1 MFGRWVRVV
10 QNKETAHSHL
20 FPKIVIAGVPRY
32 HRFERKTLHND
43 RSPITPQGPRYDTM
57 FRAIVQFLK
66 RITLLAAV
74 SVAVVGY
81 LATGLDERV
90 RRIDRS
96 GRENA
101 TQEPGFSETVVRE
114 PAIDRLDAAMGT
126 IWAERGG
133 EVAPEADWMTV
144 SRRLSLA
151 LVGSGLPLEE
161 VRALQQLPAQQRL
174 EYQLERLLRDPRHH
188 DYWAER
194 WTRAVVGA
202 NDGPFIAYRRRRFR
216 LWLSEAIAANRPI
229 DNLVRQMVTGR
240 GLPTDRPEVNFLTV
254 TMDSDEQGQPNPIR
268 LAARTSRVF
277 LGLRIDCLQCH
288 DDFLGNASLGEKSE
302 LREGTQQDF
311 HSLAAFYSPA
321 RFNGLQGIRDED
333 HPYIYQYLNA
343 DEGVVVQPTVPFNN
357 HLLPTEGDARQRLS
371 VWLTHPENNQFSYAI
386 VNRVWALMFG
396 RALTDAVDDLRLDQP
411 PHPAVE
417 VLAKELVDSGYDIR
431 HLIRVISGSRVFRLS
446 SEADFEITPT
456 HEANWSVFPLV
467 RLRPEQVAAS
477 VIQAARVKTVDRDS
491 SLFVQLQKFGGIN
504 DFVTRYGDIGEDEFE
519 QESVT
524 ITQRLLMLNGE
535 LVREHGDANPLLNST
550 SHINLFSRSDAEA
563 IENVYLCALNRYPD
577 ADEIA
582 IYTDRLQMK
591 ASDNGEPREN
601 NQQADQQQVVGLTNP
616 QATDQ
621 RQKALEDLFWVL
633 TNSSE
638 FSWNH

>member
-1 MFGRWVRVV
+1 M
-10 QNKETAHSHL
+10 
-20 FPKIVIAGVPRY
+20 I
-32 HRFERKTLHND
+32 
-43 RSPITPQGPRYDTM
+43 
-57 FRAIVQFLK
+57 RAIAQFLK
-66 RITLLAAV
+66 RITLLTA
-74 SVAVVGY
+74 VAVGVAGY

-90 RRIDRS
+90 RGIDSGPWGRS
-96 GRENA
+96 AKENSA
-101 TQEPGFSETVVRE
+101 PEM
-114 PAIDRLDAAMGT
+114 PAINPAEMSVVTVTVPPIEDTKAVPSKSIRRLDDASVDRAIGRLDAAMAATWAKKGT
-126 IWAERGG
+126 ET
-133 EVAPEADWMTV
+133 APEADWMTV

-161 VRALQQLPAQQRL
+161 IRALQALPAQQRI

-202 NDGPFIAYRRRRFR
+202 GEGPFIAYRRRRFR
-216 LWLSEAIAANRPI
+216 LWLSDQIAANRRI
-229 DNLVRQMVTGR
+229 DELVRQLVTGR

-254 TMDSDEQGQPNPIR
+254 TMDSDEEGQPDPVR

-288 DDFLGNASLGEKSE
+288 DDFLGNASLGDSGE

-311 HSLAAFYSPA
+311 HSLAAFYAPA
-321 RFNGLQGIRDED
+321 RFNGLQGIREED

-343 DEGVVVQPTVPFNN
+343 DEGVVVQPSVPFKKD
-357 HLLPTEGDARQRLS
+357 LLPTEGDARQRLAF
-371 VWLTHPENNQFSYAI
+371 WLTHPENNQFAYAI

-396 RALTDAVDDLRLDQP
+396 RSLTDAVDDLRLDQP

-417 VLAKELVDSGYDIR
+417 VLAKELIDSGYDIR
-431 HLIRVISGSRVFRLS
+431 HLIRVIVGSRVFRLS
-446 SEADFEITPT
+446 SEADFEITPA

-524 ITQRLLMLNGE
+524 ITQRLLMLNGD
-535 LVREHGDANPLLNST
+535 LVREQGDANPLLNST
-550 SHINLFSRSDAEA
+550 SHINMFSRSDAEA
-563 IENVYLCALNRYPD
+563 IENVYLCVLNRFPD
-577 ADEIA
+577 AEEIA
-582 IYTDRLQMK
+582 IYTDRLQMNAADSVDPK
-591 ASDNGEPREN
+591 AGNG
-601 NQQADQQQVVGLTNP
+601 QADQKQVVGLTNP
-616 QATDQ
+616 QATNQ

>member
-1 MFGRWVRVV
+1 M
-10 QNKETAHSHL
+10 
-20 FPKIVIAGVPRY
+20 I
-32 HRFERKTLHND
+32 
-43 RSPITPQGPRYDTM
+43 
-57 FRAIVQFLK
+57 RAIAQFVK

-74 SVAVVGY
+74 AFGVAGY

-90 RRIDRS
+90 RGIDGGPWGRS
-96 GRENA
+96 AKDTGFAEMPVDA
-101 TQEPGFSETVVRE
+101 TAEINEVTVAVPPIAEQQQVPGASIRRLDDASVER
-114 PAIDRLDAAMGT
+114 AIGKIDAAMAA
-126 IWAERGG
+126 IWTENGG
-133 EVAPEADWMTV
+133 NVAPEADWMTV

-161 VRALQQLPAQQRL
+161 IRALQSLPAEQRI

-188 DYWAER
+188 DYWGER

-202 NDGPFIAYRRRRFR
+202 GDGPFITYRRRRFR
-216 LWLSEAIAANRPI
+216 LWLSDEIAANRRI
-229 DNLVRQMVTGR
+229 DELVRQMVTGR
-240 GLPTDRPEVNFLTV
+240 GLATDRPEVNFLTV
-254 TMDSDEQGQPNPIR
+254 TMDSDEEGQPDPIR

-288 DDFLGNASLGEKSE
+288 NDFLGNASLGEKGE

-321 RFNGLQGIRDED
+321 RFNGFQGIRDVE
-333 HPYIYQYLNA
+333 HPYQYQYLNA
-343 DEGVVVQPTVPFNN
+343 AEEVVVEPSVPFNK
-357 HLLPTEGDARQRLS
+357 HLLPTEGDARQRLAI
-371 VWLTHPENNQFSYAI
+371 WLTHPENNQFSYAI

-396 RALTDAVDDLRLDQP
+396 RSLTDAVDDLRLDQP
-411 PHPAVE
+411 PHPAVD
-417 VLAKELVDSGYDIR
+417 VLAKELVNSGYDLR
-431 HLIRVISGSRVFRLS
+431 HLIRVIAGSRAFRLS
-446 SEADFEITPT
+446 SEADFEITPK

-491 SLFVQLQKFGGIN
+491 SLIVQVQKFGGIN

-524 ITQRLLMLNGE
+524 ITQRLLMLNGD

-550 SHINLFSRSDAEA
+550 SHINLFSRSDEEA
-563 IENVYLCALNRYPD
+563 IENVYLCVLNRFPD
-577 ADEIA
+577 AEEIA
-582 IYTDRLQMK
+582 IYTDRLQMN
-591 ASDNGEPREN
+591 ASDERDPKE
-601 NQQADQQQVVGLTNP
+601 QIPQADQQQVVGLTNP

-621 RQKALEDLFWVL
+621 REKALEDLFWVL

>member
-1 MFGRWVRVV
+1 M
-10 QNKETAHSHL
+10 
-20 FPKIVIAGVPRY
+20 I
-32 HRFERKTLHND
+32 
-43 RSPITPQGPRYDTM
+43 
-57 FRAIVQFLK
+57 RAIGQFLK
-66 RITLLAAV
+66 RITLLTAV
-74 SVAVVGY
+74 AFGVAGY

-90 RRIDRS
+90 RGIDSGPWGRS
-96 GRENA
+96 AKESGNA
-101 TQEPGFSETVVRE
+101 DLPAVNPGEMSIVTVTVPPVAAPQTVPGTSIRRLDDASVE
-114 PAIDRLDAAMGT
+114 RAIGKLDAAMTAVWKESGV
-126 IWAERGG
+126 
-133 EVAPEADWMTV
+133 EVASEADWMTV

-161 VRALQQLPAQQRL
+161 IRALQALPAQQRIA
-174 EYQLERLLRDPRHH
+174 YQLERLLRDPRHH
-188 DYWAER
+188 DYWGER

-202 NDGPFIAYRRRRFR
+202 NEGPFIAYRRRRFR
-216 LWLSEAIAANRPI
+216 LWLSDQIAANRRI
-229 DNLVRQMVTGR
+229 DELVRQMVTGR

-254 TMDSDEQGQPNPIR
+254 TMDSDEQGQPDPVR

-288 DDFLGNASLGEKSE
+288 DDFLGNASLGDNGE

-321 RFNGLQGIRDED
+321 RFNGLQGIREED

-343 DEGVVVQPTVPFNN
+343 DEGVVVQPSVPFKK
-357 HLLPTEGDARQRLS
+357 HLLPTEGDARQRLAI
-371 VWLTHPENNQFSYAI
+371 WLTHPENNQFAYAI
-386 VNRVWALMFG
+386 ANRVWALMFG

-411 PHPAVE
+411 PHPAIE
-417 VLAKELVDSGYDIR
+417 VLAREIVDSGYDMR
-431 HLIRVISGSRVFRLS
+431 HLIRVISGSRAFRLS
-446 SEADFEITPT
+446 SEADFEITPA

-491 SLFVQLQKFGGIN
+491 SLVVQLQKFGGIN

-535 LVREHGDANPLLNST
+535 LVREQGDANPLLNST

-563 IENVYLCALNRYPD
+563 IENVYLCVLNRFPD
-577 ADEIA
+577 AEEVA
-582 IYTDRLQMK
+582 IYTDRLQMNT
-591 ASDNGEPREN
+591 SDSRNPKGGN
-601 NQQADQQQVVGLTNP
+601 AQGDQQQVVGLTNP